1 MSEYEDLGVTHTVED
16 NLYDGTGE
24 TFDSKLKTATQA
36 GVSVPTMKSTFSA
49 VNLSMGC
56 FQNSKKDA
64 KATQQIRVRN
74 GLDADAPVFGAR
86 TLLANNKEFGL
97 VKYWQGRA
105 RTVHYSMSKPW
116 DDAKNR
122 VTPTAKLSVWVK
134 AMSEIQ
140 QSHDESLEIFLS
152 KYDEAV
158 QSDQAMYRGLH
169 NPDDYPTLGTL
180 RSKFYFDYSF
190 DRLMDD
196 ERTLLSDEAIG
207 TLEEHYQNEHDI
219 VLAKEREQYR
229 NRMVYLKE
237 EVWNS
242 LRDAL
247 KKVNKQRY
255 QDEDADVIRGAV
267 DCLETFNI
275 NDDPVMRRVH
285 QSLTAIFDEEFNMD
299 KLRINDGYRSDI
311 QDKTAQILK
320 SLPSLD

>member
-74 GLDADAPVFGAR
+74 GLDADAPVFGVR
-86 TLLANNKEFGL
+86 TLLSE
-97 VKYWQGRA
+97 
-105 RTVHYSMSKPW
+105 
-116 DDAKNR
+116 
-122 VTPTAKLSVWVK
+122 WVK

-140 QSHDESLEIFLS
+140 QSHDESLEIFLG

-169 NPDDYPTLGTL
+169 NPDDYPTLQTL

-255 QDEDADVIRGAV
+255 QDDDADVIRGAV
-267 DCLETFNI
+267 DCLKTFNVD
-275 NDDPVMRRVH
+275 DDPVMSRVH
-285 QSLTAIFDEEFNMD
+285 DSLTSIFDEEFNMD
-299 KLRINDGYRSDI
+299 KLRINDWYRFDI

>member
-64 KATQQIRVRN
+64 KATQQIRDRN
-74 GLDADAPVFGAR
+74 NLDADAPVFGAR
-86 TLLANNKEFGL
+86 TLLANSKEFGD

-122 VTPTAKLSVWVK
+122 VIPTAKLEDWVRT
-134 AMSEIQ
+134 MTEIE
-140 QSHDESLEIFLS
+140 QSHDESLEKFFS

-158 QSDQAMYRGLH
+158 QNDQAMYRGLH

-180 RSKFYFDYSF
+180 RSKFYFDTSF
-190 DRLMDD
+190 NRLMDD
-196 ERTLLSDEAIG
+196 ERTLLSDEAIS
-207 TLEEHYQNEHDI
+207 TLEEHYQSEHDI
-219 VLAKEREQYR
+219 VLAKERQMHR
-229 NRMVYLKE
+229 DRMVYLKD
-237 EVWNS
+237 EVWDS

-255 QDEDADVIRGAV
+255 QDDDADVIRGAV
-267 DCLETFNI
+267 DCLKTFNV

-285 QSLTAIFDEEFNMD
+285 ESLTSIFDDEFNMD
-299 KLRINDGYRSDI
+299 KLRYNDGYRFDI
-311 QDKTAQILK
+311 QDKTAQILN